1 MGPNKMRARFLTSFG
16 RHQPRCHG
24 RCLVAD
30 VESENNAVWVSTL
43 LIVVPTILFVFLVPF
58 GSYWVAVLTSVVLL
72 VLSLTYLLL
81 AMYTEPGILPIE
93 QPDSGRRRVTHVVVD
108 GERKELAHF
117 RAKMC
122 RQTENCVAE
131 FDHYCPW
138 VGNAIGRR
146 NYRYFIAFVVTVS
159 FLALVVGVSA
169 GLRFAD
175 VRLATSAK
183 AGTDFPWSDVFL
195 ICLVVYTAV
204 VLISVCGLVCFHLRL
219 IAVNQTTN
227 ENIRGAYYST
237 PNPHDRGAFRNFAA
251 FFLRPVPQSRV
262 ASYVHRGRTLDAT
275 RIPTTDDDEDCHN
288 GLVDEDDDQGREMEM
303 I

>member
-30 VESENNAVWVSTL
+30 VDSENNAVWVSTL
-43 LIVVPTILFVFLVPF
+43 LIVVPTVLFVYLLPF
-58 GSYWVAVLTSVVLL
+58 RSYWVLVLSSVLLL

-93 QPDSGRRRVTHVVVD
+93 QPGSGRRRVTHVIVD
-108 GERKELAHF
+108 GERKELAQF

-138 VGNAIGRR
+138 VGNAVGRR

-159 FLALVVGVSA
+159 FLALLVGVSS
-169 GLRFAD
+169 GLRFGH
-175 VRLATSAK
+175 VRVDSANQ
-183 AGTDFPWSDVFL
+183 GDEFPWSDVFL

-204 VLISVCGLVCFHLRL
+204 VLVSVCSLVCYHLRL

-237 PNPHDRGAFRNFAA
+237 PNPHDRGAFRNFTT
-251 FFLRPVPQSRV
+251 FFLRPVPKSRV
-262 ASYVHRGRTLDAT
+262 ASFIHRSQDAT
-275 RIPTTDDDEDCHN
+275 RIPTTDDDEDDCHN
-288 GLVDEDDDQGREMEM
+288 GLVDEDDDASSTIEM